1 MIMTAIQSIVLAHSI
16 LFLTAAT
23 ATTAAAIKQKK
34 SPAAVLEG
42 AAKSVTGVLRNNGL
56 N

>member
-1 MIMTAIQSIVLAHSI
+1 MIMTAIQSIALVHSI
-16 LFLTAAT
+16 LFLTVAT
-23 ATTAAAIKQKK
+23 ATTAAAIKQRK

-42 AAKSVTGVLRNNGL
+42 AAKSVTNVFRNNGL

>member
-1 MIMTAIQSIVLAHSI
+1 MIMTAIQSIAIVHSI

-23 ATTAAAIKQKK
+23 ATTVVAIKQKK
-34 SPAAVLEG
+34 SPATVLEG
-42 AAKSVTGVLRNNGL
+42 AAKSVTSVLKNNGL